1 MLRFFGYNRENSLIH
16 REEKIMKRTAILFA
30 EGYEEEEALTVVDL
44 LRRAKIGCDIVAVKE
59 VDEVTG
65 SHSIRVGA
73 DKTLSQLVMEEYDGL
88 ILPGGLRGVNNLAAD
103 ERVIDMLRRFAAAG
117 RLTAAI
123 CAGPTV
129 LAKAGL
135 LQGRKACCY
144 PGMEDQLTGAVA
156 CTESVVADG
165 SIITSRGLGTAI
177 PFALALVAY
186 FCGEKQ
192 AQALAK
198 SIVFQ

>member
-1 MLRFFGYNRENSLIH
+1 
-16 REEKIMKRTAILFA
+16 MKRTAILFA
-30 EGYEEEEALTVVDL
+30 EGYEEVEALTVVDL
-44 LRRAKIGCDIVAVKE
+44 LRRAKLGCDIVAVNE
-59 VDEVTG
+59 ADTITG
-65 SHSIRVGA
+65 SHGISVGA

-117 RLTAAI
+117 KLTAAI

-135 LQGRKACCY
+135 LEGRKACCY

-156 CTESVVADG
+156 CTESVVEDG

-198 SIVFQ
+198 SIVFA